1 MKQNAVYI
9 GLGSNLDDPIR
20 QVKQAMVALESEPG
34 ITVLKR
40 SSLYQT
46 EPVGLAGQPDYINA
60 AVEIETTFT
69 PFELL
74 STLKRI
80 ETVCGRVNNGV
91 FWGPRLIDLDLLL
104 YGAEQVNDRR
114 LRIPH
119 PEISS
124 RLFVLLPLQEIA
136 PGLVIPDKGT
146 IDTLIPL
153 APRYRTTRLK

>member
-1 MKQNAVYI
+1 MIQNGVFI
-9 GLGSNLDDPIR
+9 GLGSNLDDPAQ
-20 QVKQAMVALESEPG
+20 QVKRAMVALDSEPG
-34 ITVLKR
+34 ITVLKS

-60 AVEIETTFT
+60 AVEIKTTFS

-80 ETVCGRVNNGV
+80 ETACGRVNNGV

-104 YGAEQVNDRR
+104 YGMDKIEDRR

-119 PEISS
+119 PEIDS
-124 RLFVLLPLQEIA
+124 RLFVLLPLLEIA
-136 PGLVIPDKGT
+136 PELEIPDKGRVS
-146 IDTLIPL
+146 TLISL
-153 APRYRTTRLK
+153 APKYRTALIK